1 MVNKN
6 SDSSK
11 NLALIVGG
19 FLFALVTIAHLLR
32 LYFGIEIMAANYVVP
47 MMVSSVGAIIT
58 GLLAIWMFVA
68 SRK

>member
-6 SDSSK
+6 LDSRK
-11 NLALIVGG
+11 NLPLIVAGC
-19 FLFALVTIAHLLR
+19 LFALVAITHLLR

-47 MMVSSVGAIIT
+47 MMVSSVGAIVT